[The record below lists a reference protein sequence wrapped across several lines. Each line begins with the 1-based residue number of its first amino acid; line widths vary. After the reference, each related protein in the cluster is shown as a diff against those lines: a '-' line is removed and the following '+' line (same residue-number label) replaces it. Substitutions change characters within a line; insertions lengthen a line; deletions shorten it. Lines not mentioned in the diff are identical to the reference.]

1 LDELEQRE
9 VCFRGMVQGV
19 GFRYSTRRLAA
30 HYDVTG
36 YVQNLPDGRVRLVAE
51 GRPAELDR
59 LVNAVKA
66 EMEQYIDDVE
76 VTVHPAGG
84 QFHGFDIRF

>member
-1 LDELEQRE
+1 MDEFEQRE

-51 GRPAELDR
+51 GRHAEVER
-59 LVNAVKA
+59 LVNAVRA

-76 VTVHPAGG
+76 ATVRPASGE
-84 QFHGFDIRF
+84 FRGFDIRF